1 MSSKSKT
8 QFLGTEFVYIYSL
21 STLKMK
27 KNFYSFILLFVIP
40 WILLS
45 QVKEVT
51 PPDFIKTI
59 KFKSRTTQGQL
70 PILKLG
76 EPLVLEFDALNANE
90 EDFYYVIE
98 HFNFD
103 WTPSVLA
110 KAEYLRGL
118 DNQRILTYENS
129 FNTYQIYSH
138 YDLRIPN
145 SQTRAL
151 LKSGNYMISI
161 YDDYDELMFSRK
173 FMIYEDLVNV
183 GARVKRSRDVT
194 VINEKQ
200 SVDIVIATNSIN
212 FNNPLETIKT
222 LIIQNNNLNTSIN
235 DLKPQYTLG
244 NELIYKYD
252 TESAFWGGNEYLF
265 YENKN
270 VRTSN
275 VGVQFIDLK
284 DIYHSYLYT
293 NISRKDRPYTYN
305 PDINGN
311 FQVTAIDRTDLDI
324 EADYTMVH
332 FSLLHEELK
341 DKDIYVYGNFN
352 AFAIEPLTQMEF
364 NPESGRY
371 EVMMRLKQ
379 GFYNYKYVAID
390 KETGELDEGA
400 ISGNFWQTEN
410 NYKVL
415 VYYRDL
421 GARFDRLI
429 GYGEASS
436 VNISN

>member
-1 MSSKSKT
+1 MPQNHNPIMKNN
-8 QFLGTEFVYIYSL
+8 LYSL
-21 STLKMK
+21 
-27 KNFYSFILLFVIP
+27 LL
-40 WILLS
+40 LLMLPSVLIS
-45 QVKEVT
+45 QAEEVN

-59 KFKSRTTQGQL
+59 TFKSNTTQGQL
-70 PILKLG
+70 PVLKLG
-76 EPLVLEFDALNANE
+76 ERLFLEFDALNANE

-98 HFNFD
+98 HYNFD

-110 KAEYLRGL
+110 KAEYLKGL

-129 FNTYQIYSH
+129 FNTYQVYSH
-138 YDLRIPN
+138 YTLQIPN
-145 SQTRAL
+145 IQTRAL

-161 YDDYDELMFSRK
+161 YDEYDELMFSRK
-173 FMIYEDLVNV
+173 FMVYEDLVNV
-183 GARVKRSRDVT
+183 GARVKRSRDVS

-200 SVDIVIATNSIN
+200 SVDLVIATNSIN

-222 LIIQNNNLNTSIN
+222 LIIQNNNLNTSIS

-244 NELIYKYD
+244 NELIYRYD
-252 TESAFWGGNEYLF
+252 TESAFWGGNEF
-265 YENKN
+265 FWFENKD

-284 DIYHSYLYT
+284 DIYQSYLYT
-293 NISRKDRPYTYN
+293 NIARNGRPYTYN
-305 PDINGN
+305 PDLNGN
-311 FQVTAIDRTDLDI
+311 FQVTAADRINTDI

-332 FSLLHEELK
+332 FSLLQDELI

-352 AFAIEPLTQMEF
+352 AYAIEPLTKMEY
-364 NPESGRY
+364 NTESRKY
-371 EVMMRLKQ
+371 EVSFRLKQ
-379 GFYNYKYVAID
+379 GFYNYKYVVVD
-390 KETGELDEGA
+390 SETNEIDEGA
-400 ISGNFWQTEN
+400 VSGNYWQTEN
-410 NYKVL
+410 DYKVL

-421 GARFDRLI
+421 GARYDRLI

>member
-1 MSSKSKT
+1 MTKN
-8 QFLGTEFVYIYSL
+8 IYD
-21 STLKMK
+21 
-27 KNFYSFILLFVIP
+27 ILLLLLLPTIVIA
-40 WILLS
+40 
-45 QVKEVT
+45 QVEEVS

-59 KFKSRTTQGQL
+59 TFKSNTTQGQL
-70 PILKLG
+70 PVLKLG

-90 EDFYYVIE
+90 EDFYYSIE

-110 KAEYLRGL
+110 KSEYLKGL
-118 DNQRILTYENS
+118 DNQRILSYENS

-138 YDLRIPN
+138 YDLKIPN
-145 SQTRAL
+145 LQTRAL

-161 YDDYDELMFSRK
+161 YDDYDELMFTRK

-183 GARVKRSRDVT
+183 GAKIKRSRDVKL
-194 VINEKQ
+194 IAEKQ
-200 SVDIVIATNSIN
+200 SVDLVISTNSIN

-222 LIIQNNNLNTSIN
+222 LVIQNNNLNTAIS

-244 NELIYKYD
+244 NKLIYRYN

-265 YENKN
+265 FENKN
-270 VRTSN
+270 VRASN

-284 DIYHSYLYT
+284 EIYHNYLLAG
-293 NISRKDRPYTYN
+293 ISRKNRPYTYN

-311 FQVTAIDRTDLDI
+311 FQITAIDKTDVNV
-324 EADYTMVH
+324 EADYTMIH
-332 FSLLHEELK
+332 FSLLHEELI
-341 DKDIYVYGNFN
+341 DQNLHVYGNFN
-352 AFAIEPLTQMEF
+352 AFAIEDNTKMTF

-371 EVMMRLKQ
+371 ECMLRLKQ
-379 GFYNYKYVAID
+379 GFYNYKFVAVD
-390 KETGELDEGA
+390 KATRQLDEGA
-400 ISGNFWQTEN
+400 ISGDFWQTEN

-429 GYGEASS
+429 GYGEATS

>member
-1 MSSKSKT
+1 MMKKI
-8 QFLGTEFVYIYSL
+8 FY
-21 STLKMK
+21 STLLLLLIPV
-27 KNFYSFILLFVIP
+27 ILT
-40 WILLS
+40 S
-45 QVKEVT
+45 QVEEVS

-59 KFKSRTTQGQL
+59 TFKSNTTQGQL
-70 PILKLG
+70 PVLKLG
-76 EPLVLEFDALNANE
+76 EPLVLEFDALNGDE

-103 WTPSVLA
+103 WTPSTLV
-110 KAEYLRGL
+110 KSEYLKGL

-173 FMIYEDLVNV
+173 FMIYEDLANV
-183 GARVKRSRDVT
+183 GVKVKRSRDVN
-194 VINEKQ
+194 VIAEKQ
-200 SVDIVIATNSIN
+200 SVDIVVSTNSIN

-222 LIIQNNNLNTSIN
+222 LIIQNNNLNTSISG
-235 DLKPQYTLG
+235 LKPQYTLG
-244 NELIYKYD
+244 NELIYRYD
-252 TESAFWGGNEYLF
+252 TESAFWGGNEYYF
-265 YENKN
+265 FENKN
-270 VRTSN
+270 VRAAN
-275 VGVQFIDLK
+275 VGVQFFDLK
-284 DIYHSYLYT
+284 ELYHNYLYT
-293 NISRKDRPYTYN
+293 NQSRKDRPYTYN

-311 FQVTAIDRTDLDI
+311 FQITAIDRTDVDV
-324 EADYTMVH
+324 EADYTMIH
-332 FSLLHEELK
+332 FSLLHSK
-341 DKDIYVYGNFN
+341 FKNRDVYVYGNFN
-352 AFAIEPLTQMEF
+352 AYAIDNSNKMEF

-371 EVMMRLKQ
+371 ECILKLKQ
-379 GFYNYKYVAID
+379 GFYNYKYVTVD
-390 KETGELDEGA
+390 NNTGELDEGI

-436 VNISN
+436 IDISN